1 MYCATFEFWPMAKLV
16 LKRQGPSRSRPMG
29 LLFFF
34 FFVFF
39 CEGGACALML
49 LHCGLSALKVVT
61 VVDQWRK
68 SCAYCG
74 TLAGITMTIG
84 HMVG

>member
-1 MYCATFEFWPMAKLV
+1 
-16 LKRQGPSRSRPMG
+16 
-29 LLFFF
+29 
-34 FFVFF
+34 
-39 CEGGACALML
+39 ML